1 MCANAFRLYLRAQAP
16 ITLFEPT
23 RLRMGASEQTESAN
37 PYEPTRIL
45 EDIPAK
51 SKSPTRGI
59 DLSRENPLLTV
70 WTRPRATIRGIVD
83 TEPTRWVMPL
93 ALTSGI
99 VQTLNNATQRN
110 AGDTLPLG
118 AILGMVLVLGPIGG
132 VVSLYLGAFFIGLSC
147 RWLGGRANSTEVRAA
162 LAWCGVPTLAT
173 IPIWLLQLGIFGRE
187 MFTSEMPSVEANP
200 MLSILVVGTGIV
212 EVILGIWSFVILL
225 KMLGE
230 VEGFS
235 AWKALGALLLL
246 MLAIIVPL
254 VILAVV
260 VLFVFT
266 GARG

>member
-1 MCANAFRLYLRAQAP
+1 
-16 ITLFEPT
+16 
-23 RLRMGASEQTESAN
+23 MGASEQTEPAN
-37 PYEPTRIL
+37 PYEPTGIL
-45 EDIPAK
+45 EDVPAK
-51 SKSPTRGI
+51 AKSPTRGI
-59 DLSRENPLLTV
+59 DLSRENPLLTT
-70 WTRPRATIRGIVD
+70 WTRPRATIRGIVHTD
-83 TEPTRWVMPL
+83 PTLWVTPL
-93 ALTSGI
+93 ALASGI

-118 AILGMVLVLGPIGG
+118 AILGMALVLGPIGG
-132 VVSLYLGAFFIGLSC
+132 LLSLYIGAFFVGLSC
-147 RWLGGRANSTEVRAA
+147 RWLGGRADSTEVRAA
-162 LAWCGVPTLAT
+162 LAWCSVPTLAT

-187 MFTSEMPSVEANP
+187 MFTTEMPSVAANP
-200 MLSILVVGTGIV
+200 LLSILVLAIGII
-212 EVILGIWSFVILL
+212 EVVLGIWSFVILL

-246 MLAIIVPL
+246 MLAIIVPI